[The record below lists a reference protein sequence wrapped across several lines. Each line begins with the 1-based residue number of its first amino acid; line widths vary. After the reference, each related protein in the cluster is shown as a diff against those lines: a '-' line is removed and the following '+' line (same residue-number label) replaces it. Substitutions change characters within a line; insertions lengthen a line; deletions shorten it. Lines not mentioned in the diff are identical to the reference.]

1 MTVTLTLGARG
12 LPNKDRFS
20 KSDPFLVLFLVT
32 ESGPPK
38 FLKRTETIK
47 VRVKKVLLYIEKF
60 QNNLNPGWKPL
71 EVADEDFDLSKKS
84 SLLK

>member
-1 MTVTLTLGARG
+1 MTVSLTLGARG

-38 FLKRTETIK
+38 FVKRTETIK
-47 VRVKKVLLYIEKF
+47 V
-60 QNNLNPGWKPL
+60 G
-71 EVADEDFDLSKKS
+71 AKKS
-84 SLLK
+84 FSVDKFLLPPSRTT

>member
-1 MTVTLTLGARG
+1 MTVSLTLGARG

-38 FLKRTETIK
+38 FVKRTETVK
-47 VRVKKVLLYIEKF
+47 VGGKNYFLVDKFLLPPE
-60 QNNLNPGWKPL
+60 QP
-71 EVADEDFDLSKKS
+71 KS
-84 SLLK
+84 

>member
-1 MTVTLTLGARG
+1 MTVSLTLGARG

-38 FLKRTETIK
+38 FVKRTETVK
-47 VRVKKVLLYIEKF
+47 VGQKNYVSVDKFLLPPE
-60 QNNLNPGWKPL
+60 QP
-71 EVADEDFDLSKKS
+71 KS
-84 SLLK
+84 